1 MREAEYR
8 ILVVDDEPGVELPE
22 VELIVRRRTRRDIRS
37 QEYDFIFARD
47 GIEAIDTLSANDE
60 SDMVLTDINMPR
72 VDGISL
78 FRKTS
83 EAESGIGS
91 VIISAYGISAHG
103 DMSNIRTAMNHGAFG
118 FLTKPLD
125 FADLRVTIAP
135 HTDGVTEAMDDDG
148 DQFGAHRLRE
158 MFADTVQDDAVTATQ
173 MVFESVSSFADGA
186 AQSDDIICLTHTEVE
201 FQS

>member
-1 MREAEYR
+1 MREVEYK
-8 ILVVDDEPGVELPE
+8 ILEMDDEPGVDLPE
-22 VELIVRRRTRRDIRS
+22 VDLIVRRRTRRDIRS
-37 QEYDFIFARD
+37 EKYEFVFARD
-47 GIEAIDTLSANDE
+47 GVEAIDTLSANDE

-78 FRKTS
+78 FRKVS
-83 EAESGIGS
+83 EPESGIGS
-91 VIISAYGISAHG
+91 VIISAHG

-125 FADLRVTIAP
+125 FADLRVTIAL
-135 HTDGVTEAMDDDG
+135 HTDGADEAMDDDG

-158 MFADTVQDDAVTATQ
+158 VSADTVQDDAVTATQ

>member
-1 MREAEYR
+1 MREAEYK

-37 QEYDFIFARD
+37 EKYEFVFARD
-47 GIEAIDTLSANDE
+47 GIEAIDTLSADVE
-60 SDMVLTDINMPR
+60 IDMVLTDINMPR

-78 FRKTS
+78 FRKIS
-83 EAESGIGS
+83 ETDSGIGS
-91 VIISAYGISAHG
+91 VIISTHG

-135 HTDGVTEAMDDDG
+135 HTDGVTEAMDDDD

-158 MFADTVQDDAVTATQ
+158 MFADTVQDDVVTATQ
-173 MVFESVSSFADGA
+173 MVFESVSSFADGE